1 MPEINPTDL
10 LETFEDIAAQKRNGV
25 RVTAEATT
33 ARMLTRFAKQIEESD
48 ILKGVEKAQIIAEQL
63 RTLAAAIQPDEPARW
78 TRASLRGIV
87 SLLDLAVQMGYLSD
101 EEEARLQAAKAVVFA
116 PRKAAPA
123 IEGRPDYVIVHDNKD
138 GAVVL
143 HRRASTASAPKHLV
157 AALAAVGFT
166 AKAAQEALLSVVMGE
181 KDSAT
186 GGGISVEATEV
197 APRRGRK
204 AR

>member
-10 LETFEDIAAQKRNGV
+10 LETFEEVAAQKRNGV

-48 ILKGVEKAQIIAEQL
+48 VLKGVEKAQIIAEQL
-63 RTLAAAIQPDEPARW
+63 RTLAAAIEPDEPARW

-87 SLLDLAVQMGYLSD
+87 SLLDLAVQMGYLTN

-123 IEGRPDYVIVHDNKD
+123 IEGRPDYVVVHDKD

-157 AALAAVGFT
+157 AALTAVGFT

-181 KDSAT
+181 KVNAT
-186 GGGISVEATEV
+186 GGGITVEATEV

>member
-10 LETFEDIAAQKRNGV
+10 LETFEEVAAQKRNGV

-48 ILKGVEKAQIIAEQL
+48 VLKGVEKAQIIAEQL
-63 RTLAAAIQPDEPARW
+63 RTLAAAIEPDEPARW

-87 SLLDLAVQMGYLSD
+87 SLLDLAVQMGYLTN

-123 IEGRPDYVIVHDNKD
+123 IEGRPDYVVVHDKD

-181 KDSAT
+181 KVNAT
-186 GGGISVEATEV
+186 GGGITVEATEV